1 MKIENEFP
9 NIPKML
15 TITFKNVQLEFFNPY
30 NSYFTNPIPS
40 IQYSQFS
47 TIL

>member
-1 MKIENEFP
+1 MRRWLKEFFISSEERMKIENEFP

-30 NSYFTNPIPS
+30 N
-40 IQYSQFS
+40 
-47 TIL
+47 